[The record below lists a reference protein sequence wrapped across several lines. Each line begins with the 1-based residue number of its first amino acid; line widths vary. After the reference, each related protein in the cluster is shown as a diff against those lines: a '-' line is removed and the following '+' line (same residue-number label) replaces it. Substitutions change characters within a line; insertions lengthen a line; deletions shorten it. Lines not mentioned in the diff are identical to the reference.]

1 MLMMMMLM
9 LMLMIEMRILILFR
23 LLLMMTIMMYDGK
36 GTQHTWQRVAV
47 EKRGTKKQSLT
58 PIILFLGNFL
68 DHLGNFLDLPLQRH
82 NNDIVQDDNNNAWS
96 T

>member
-36 GTQHTWQRVAV
+36 GTQHTRQRVAE
-47 EKRGTKKQSLT
+47 EKRGAKKQSLT

-82 NNDIVQDDNNNAWS
+82 NNDIFQDDNNNA
-96 T
+96 